1 MFTKEQVRA
10 IYSRTASYYDRA
22 VRIFPL
28 VGASVG
34 RYRHHTVAAL
44 KLERGAI
51 VVDLGCGTG
60 LNFPLLQKAV
70 GPEGRII
77 GVDLTGEMLEKARAR
92 VEHNDWTNV
101 ELVHSDVAE
110 YEITES
116 VDGIISTFALT
127 LSPAFDAVIERA
139 GRALGPGG
147 RMAMLDL
154 KLPPW
159 PTPLV
164 RLAAWLNRPFAV
176 TVDLGE
182 RHPWE
187 SMRTHLEDVSYREYY
202 MGAIYLCSGQGRAP
216 SVRP

>member
-1 MFTKEQVRA
+1 MFTKEQVRE

-28 VGASVG
+28 LGASVG
-34 RYRHHTVAAL
+34 RYRHHALAAL
-44 KLERGAI
+44 RLQRGAT
-51 VVDLGCGTG
+51 VVELGCGTG
-60 LNFPLLQKAV
+60 LNFPLLEKAV

-77 GVDLTGEMLEKARAR
+77 GVDLTGEMLDKARAR
-92 VEHNDWTNV
+92 VEHNDWANV
-101 ELVHSDVAE
+101 DLVHADVAE

-116 VDGIISTFALT
+116 ADGVLSTFALT

-147 RMAMLDL
+147 RMAVLDL

-159 PTPLV
+159 PAPLV
-164 RLAAWLNRPFAV
+164 RLAARLNRPFAV

-187 SMRTHLEDVSYREYY
+187 SMQAYLEDVSYQEYY
-202 MGAIYLCSGQGRAP
+202 MGSIYLCAGRGAAA
-216 SVRP
+216 S